1 MFVVSGPATARLA
14 LVALVATTAGCA
26 FDSPVVVRFSDAS
39 PVEVTESLAPEQSP
53 HRVHGRTTRAAQ
65 VVRIDCSTTIS
76 YDVKE
81 ATGTAVL
88 TQTYVV
94 HLRTRRLARGTA
106 YDLDCTGPAILE
118 LPADAS
124 AVEARSIDA
133 SGQEAALPLQARVS
147 SVPVAFGKRLRV
159 ETGTQLAVVRWPR
172 TLPGGDYRV
181 ELSFALPE
189 ARAIREKAL
198 VTASVSCGRS
208 TYMQPILPP
217 VTSMARVRAFT
228 IRPSPDLIAFPLPRL
243 APGITAS
250 AETTRTL
257 SCR

>member
-1 MFVVSGPATARLA
+1 MPLLA
-14 LVALVATTAGCA
+14 VLKLPLVALVATTAGCA
-26 FDSPVVVRFSDAS
+26 VDSPVVVRFSGAS
-39 PVEVTESLAPEQSP
+39 PVEVTETFAPEQTP
-53 HRVHGRTTRAAQ
+53 HRVHGRTTRGAQ
-65 VVRIDCSTTIS
+65 IVRIDCSTTIS

-106 YDLDCTGPAILE
+106 YDLDCTGPVILE
-118 LPADAS
+118 VPADAS
-124 AVEARSIDA
+124 GVRARSISA
-133 SGQEAALPLQARVS
+133 SGQEVSLPVQAPVT
-147 SVPVAFGKRLRV
+147 SVPLPFAKRLRA
-159 ETGTQLAVVRWPR
+159 ERGMQLAVVRWPR
-172 TLPGGDYRV
+172 ALPRGDYRV

-189 ARAIREKAL
+189 ARAIREKAV

-208 TYMQPILPP
+208 RYVQPILPP
-217 VTSMARVRAFT
+217 VTRMARVPAFT
-228 IRPSPDLIAFPLPRL
+228 IRPSADPIPFPLPHV
-243 APGITAS
+243 APGIAAS

>member
-1 MFVVSGPATARLA
+1 MAALA
-14 LVALVATTAGCA
+14 ALVATTAGCA
-26 FDSPVVVRFSDAS
+26 FDSPVVVRFSGAS
-39 PVEVTESLAPEQSP
+39 PVEVTESFAPEQTP
-53 HRVHGRTTRAAQ
+53 HRIHGRTRHAQ
-65 VVRIDCSTTIS
+65 IVRIDCSTTIS

-94 HLRTRRLARGTA
+94 HLHTRRLERGTA
-106 YDLDCTGPAILE
+106 YDVDCTGSAILE

-124 AVEARSIDA
+124 GVAARSISA
-133 SGQEAALPLQARVS
+133 SGQQVPLPVRAPTA
-147 SVPVAFGKRLRV
+147 SVPLAFGRRLRAAPS
-159 ETGTQLAVVRWPR
+159 TQLAVVRWPR
-172 TLPGGDYRV
+172 ALPSGDYRV
-181 ELSFALPE
+181 ELSFGLPE
-189 ARAIREKAL
+189 ARALREKAV

-208 TYMQPILPP
+208 RYVAPILPP

-228 IRPSPDLIAFPLPRL
+228 IRPSADPIAFPLPRI
-243 APGITAS
+243 APGIAAS